1 VKRGDLETTYH
12 IATQGP
18 YHIAT
23 LPSNVHVA
31 LGDEQSRD
39 LAAVLV
45 VVHDED
51 VERRV
56 PVHAFCSTC
65 LVVSLVQFN
74 SLSMMLTLMGVSQ
87 SMFCSTCLVVS
98 LVQFNSLSWM
108 SPQSTVRIRDHA
120 ALIWTSPHAERRTCL
135 CFRYLSPLGPCFS
148 WDSIQGVSGGSGQ
161 GVSLFS

>member
-1 VKRGDLETTYH
+1 MKRGDLETTYH

-31 LGDEQSRD
+31 LGDEQRRD

-56 PVHAFCSTC
+56 PVHA
-65 LVVSLVQFN
+65 
-74 SLSMMLTLMGVSQ
+74 
-87 SMFCSTCLVVS
+87 FCSTCLVVS